1 MYKVCAAKPAAL
13 FASAARLTLSAW
25 LWLGMVGAVAAQD
38 ITLTSRDG
46 AVALTGTLLGF
57 DGEYYRIETVY
68 GELTVDGSGVLCD
81 GPACPSLEDYV
92 ARLSIS
98 GAASMAEVLMPAL
111 VEGFALRE
119 GYGLRR
125 QSLDASH
132 FEYLLF
138 DRQTGRDLG
147 RLLFRVTNSDEG
159 FADLLANEADIAM
172 SLREIRPEEAQRARD
187 AGFGDLRTRGRF
199 RVLALDALVPIVP
212 ATIPLDRIATA
223 DLARV
228 FAGQITNWSALGGPD
243 APISLHLRNAD
254 SGLAQAAV
262 DKLLLPLGQGLS
274 DTIERHDSDISL
286 ALAVAADPFGIGLAS
301 AAETG
306 PARRLGL
313 SGECGFAL
321 RATRQTVK
329 TEDYPLTAPMFLY
342 VPARRLPRLAR
353 EFLFYTQSAPAQLV
367 VRRAGFVDLAPEA
380 IPVAAQ
386 GDRFV
391 NAIAQAGTETG
402 LSELQRMVGVLGQMQ
417 RLSTTFRFEA
427 GSARLDAQSRANV
440 DQLARRLEEGIY
452 DGRQLMFVGFSDG
465 NGAASAN
472 RMIAERRA
480 VAVRQAVMTAAE
492 TADFTQVEM
501 TTEAFGE
508 AMPMACDDTAW
519 GRQVNRR
526 VEVWLR

>member
-1 MYKVCAAKPAAL
+1 MYKVCAATAAAL
-13 FASAARLTLSAW
+13 FSSATRLALTVFLWSGMSAH
-25 LWLGMVGAVAAQD
+25 LAAQD

-46 AVALTGTLLGF
+46 AVELTGTFLGF
-57 DGEYYRIETVY
+57 DGEYYRIDTVY

-81 GPACPSLEDYV
+81 GPACPSLQDYV

-98 GAASMAEVLMPAL
+98 GAASMGEVLMPAL

-125 QSLDASH
+125 ENLDASH

-138 DRQTGRDLG
+138 DQQTGRDLG
-147 RLLFRVTNSDEG
+147 RFRFRITTSDEG

-187 AGFGDLRTRGRF
+187 AGFGDLRARGRF
-199 RVLALDALVPIVP
+199 RVLALDALVPIVSG
-212 ATIPLDRIATA
+212 TIPLDRIATS
-223 DLARV
+223 DLARA
-228 FAGQITNWSALGGPD
+228 FAGQITNWAELGGPD
-243 APISLHLRNAD
+243 AAISLHLRNAN
-254 SGLAQAAV
+254 SGLAQAAI

-274 DTIERHDSDISL
+274 ESVERHDSDVGL
-286 ALAVAADPFGIGLAS
+286 ALAVAADPFGLGLAS
-301 AAETG
+301 AAQTR
-306 PARRLGL
+306 PAIPLGL
-313 SGECGFAL
+313 SGKCGFAL
-321 RATRQTVK
+321 RATRQAVK

-342 VPARRLPRLAR
+342 LPARRLPRLAR

-367 VRRAGFVDLAPEA
+367 IRRAGFVDLAPEA

-391 NAIAQAGTETG
+391 NAIAQAGTEIG
-402 LSELQRMVGVLGQMQ
+402 LEELQRMVNILGPMQ

-427 GSARLDAQSRANV
+427 GSALLDAQSRSNV
-440 DQLARRLEEGIY
+440 DQLARRLDEGTY

-465 NGAASAN
+465 DGAAAAN
-472 RMIAERRA
+472 RMIAGRRA
-480 VAVRQAVMTAAE
+480 EAVRQAVMSAAE
-492 TADFTQVEM
+492 AADFTQVEM
-501 TTEAFGE
+501 VTEAFGE
-508 AMPMACDDTAW
+508 AMPMACDDSDW
-519 GRQVNRR
+519 GRKVNRR

>member
-1 MYKVCAAKPAAL
+1 MYQLCAAITAAL
-13 FASAARLTLSAW
+13 FSFFTRRSGLTCLCLMLATPS
-25 LWLGMVGAVAAQD
+25 AAQD

-46 AVALTGTLLGF
+46 VVELTGTLLGF
-57 DGEYYRIETVY
+57 DGEFYRIETVY

-81 GPACPSLEDYV
+81 GPACPSLEGYV

-98 GAASMAEVLMPAL
+98 GAATMAELLLPAL

-119 GYGLRR
+119 GYGVRR
-125 QSLDASH
+125 EALDDRH
-132 FEYLLF
+132 FEYLIL
-138 DRQTGRDLG
+138 DRETGRDLG
-147 RLLFRVTNSDEG
+147 RFLFRATSSDEG
-159 FADLLANEADIAM
+159 FADLLANEADIVM
-172 SLREIRPEEAQRARD
+172 SLREIRREEALLARE
-187 AGFGDLRTRGRF
+187 AGLGDLRARGRF
-199 RVLALDALVPIVP
+199 RVLALDALVPVV
-212 ATIPLDRIATA
+212 AGTLPLDRIVTA

-228 FAGQITNWSALGGPD
+228 FAGQIDNWSALGGPD

-262 DKLLLPLGQGLS
+262 EKLLRPLGTELS
-274 DTIERHDSDISL
+274 DKIERHDSDIAL
-286 ALAVAADPFGIGLAS
+286 ALAVSSDPFGLGLAS

-306 PARRLGL
+306 PARPLGL

-367 VRRAGFVDLAPEA
+367 IRRAGFVDLAPEA

-391 NAIAQAGTETG
+391 NAINQAGSEITLT
-402 LSELQRMVGVLGQMQ
+402 ELQRMAGILGKMT

-427 GSARLDAQSRANV
+427 GSTRLDAQSRANV
-440 DQLARRLEEGIY
+440 GQLASRLEDGSY
-452 DGRQLMFVGFSDG
+452 DGRGLVFVGFSDG
-465 NGAASAN
+465 EGPARAN
-472 RMIAERRA
+472 QAIAQSRA
-480 VAVRQAVMTAAE
+480 EAVRQAVMIAAE
-492 TADFTQVEM
+492 TADLAQVEL

-508 AMPMACDDTAW
+508 ALPMACDDSAW